1 MERTVF
7 NNAQLEILD
16 LMSYVEN
23 EAMLNEI
30 RDMLSRYFAEK
41 AQQEIDKLWED
52 GTINDSVVEGWK
64 TEHMR
69 TPCRRRGLHRECSIS
84 RKRINSTGQRRFWQ
98 NNTRNACHLLQHIA
112 YQQRGCAGVRR

>member
-16 LMSYVEN
+16 LMSYVES

-41 AQQEIDKLWED
+41 AQQEIDKLWEE
-52 GTINDSVVEGWK
+52 GTINDAVVEGWK
-64 TEHMR
+64 TEHM
-69 TPCRRRGLHRECSIS
+69 
-84 RKRINSTGQRRFWQ
+84 
-98 NNTRNACHLLQHIA
+98 
-112 YQQRGCAGVRR
+112 

>member
-16 LMSYVEN
+16 LMSYVES

-41 AQQEIDKLWED
+41 AQQEIDKLWNE
-52 GTINDSVVEGWK
+52 GTINDAVVEEWE

-69 TPCRRRGLHRECSIS
+69 TPY
-84 RKRINSTGQRRFWQ
+84 
-98 NNTRNACHLLQHIA
+98 TRMQ
-112 YQQRGCAGVRR
+112 